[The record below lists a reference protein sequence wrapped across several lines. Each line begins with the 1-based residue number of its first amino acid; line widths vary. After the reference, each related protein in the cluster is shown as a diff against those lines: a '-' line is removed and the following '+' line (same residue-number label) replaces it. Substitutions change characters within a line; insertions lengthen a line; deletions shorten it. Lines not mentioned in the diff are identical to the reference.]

1 MASVLV
7 EEFNSEVKKQ
17 KKITR
22 DKKCLYQ
29 KKILCYTKDN

>member
-22 DKKCLYQ
+22 YKENV
-29 KKILCYTKDN
+29 CYKFFQ